1 MADQQS
7 LTDFVK
13 TWSLQGRPPV
23 GGSTDSDESFEDILG
38 QIRFMAEHAYS
49 RYIPAMY
56 SKSSPVFQDRM
67 AEWMANVGVTEDDQ
81 VALFQL
87 IPRLAYFSF
96 EDFLSLYRT
105 AYSNQI
111 SRWVWEQAGLGMED
125 PDFADKLQ
133 TERSQKT
140 WYASITDSF
149 IISEFYHANSISG
162 VKFRP
167 NFLNLSEFASP
178 TKVKAYMQAKG
189 FERLV
194 LLEDFVGGGTQAAE
208 VIPWV
213 VTNLDIP
220 VLFCPMLIC
229 PDGMR
234 NLVALAAKTAG
245 KLVVNPVILLG
256 DSAFISSHDKTDPVM
271 NYIEQ
276 LILRLHPEIQG
287 SVSGWNPPYSEHG
300 YSQPGDIDS
309 CKSSCMLYHKT

>member
-1 MADQQS
+1 M
-7 LTDFVK
+7 FIN
-13 TWSLQGRPPV
+13 LQG
-23 GGSTDSDESFEDILG
+23 
-38 QIRFMAEHAYS
+38 
-49 RYIPAMY
+49 
-56 SKSSPVFQDRM
+56 
-67 AEWMANVGVTEDDQ
+67 
-81 VALFQL
+81 
-87 IPRLAYFSF
+87 
-96 EDFLSLYRT
+96 
-105 AYSNQI
+105 
-111 SRWVWEQAGLGMED
+111 
-125 PDFADKLQ
+125 
-133 TERSQKT
+133 
-140 WYASITDSF
+140 
-149 IISEFYHANSISG
+149 
-162 VKFRP
+162 
-167 NFLNLSEFASP
+167 LSEFASP

-194 LLEDFVGGGTQAAE
+194 LLEDFVWGGTQAAE

-300 YSQPGDIDS
+300 YSQPGDTHTGATVVLFSNTPDNTIPLLHFHS
-309 CKSSCMLYHKT
+309 AKSNWSPVFPRVSRETP